1 MDRVVSSNHLL
12 ACRCINHQ
20 VVCTIH
26 KDPTHFDPN
35 FNVTIN
41 IFIFGYIKIKV
52 NENIKIKVDENIKI
66 KVKTG
71 LALVVQYLKRK

>member
-1 MDRVVSSNHLL
+1 MDRVVSSNYLL

-20 VVCTIH
+20 VVCTLH
-26 KDPTHFDPN
+26 RDPTHFDPN

-52 NENIKIKVDENIKI
+52 NENITI